1 MDELSFVLIQAL
13 SSAMVR
19 DDVFSAVTAA
29 SLLSNLIDVFLTR
42 AAFRWADRKNRT
54 RLNLLPGMLSGRNQ
68 TTGQESAP
76 QHLPADGPAPIL
88 RVGRGTS
95 NAAPISTDG
104 QPISSC

>member
-42 AAFRWADRKNRT
+42 AAFRWADIART
-54 RLNLLPGMLSGRNQ
+54 AR
-68 TTGQESAP
+68 
-76 QHLPADGPAPIL
+76 D
-88 RVGRGTS
+88 
-95 NAAPISTDG
+95 
-104 QPISSC
+104 